1 MSTLAQEMYKEYVQ
15 KVKDEE
21 LRKNIEDAL
30 EDNKESMRCHED
42 ECILLM
48 DWQDL
53 PDDWVALPETID
65 YLRENGFTVEITDD
79 GRWGERRVAHVKWPT
94 DNTQTEEI

>member
-1 MSTLAQEMYKEYVQ
+1 MSTLAEEMYKEYVL
-15 KVKDEE
+15 KVEDEK
-21 LRKNIEDAL
+21 LRKNIEEAL
-30 EDNKESMRCHED
+30 EDVKTSMLSHED

-65 YLRENGFTVEITDD
+65 YLRENGFSVEITDD
-79 GRWGERRVAHVKWPT
+79 GRWREQRVAHVTWPT
-94 DNTQTEEI
+94 KENIENI

>member
-1 MSTLAQEMYKEYVQ
+1 
-15 KVKDEE
+15 
-21 LRKNIEDAL
+21 
-30 EDNKESMRCHED
+30 
-42 ECILLM
+42 M